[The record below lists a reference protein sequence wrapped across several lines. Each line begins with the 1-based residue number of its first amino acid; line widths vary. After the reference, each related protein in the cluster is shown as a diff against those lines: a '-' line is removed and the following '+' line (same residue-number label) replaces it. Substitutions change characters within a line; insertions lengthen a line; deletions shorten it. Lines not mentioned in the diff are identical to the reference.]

1 MNALECLLRAE
12 KKEVKKV
19 TGKIV
24 RHLWIEKGM
33 WEIDDKNLMNQ
44 IRMIKSKG
52 WETNTEIETTGEKID
67 NKGRDEVNEGTMYD
81 SDNMADIK
89 NENVVSSRQ
98 IVRMKNPL
106 Q

>member
-52 WETNTEIETTGEKID
+52 WETNTEIETTGEKQTTKVGMKLMKVQCMTVITWRTL
-67 NKGRDEVNEGTMYD
+67 KMKMLYHPGRQCE
-81 SDNMADIK
+81 
-89 NENVVSSRQ
+89 
-98 IVRMKNPL
+98 
-106 Q
+106 

>member
-1 MNALECLLRAE
+1 MGNKYRN
-12 KKEVKKV
+12 
-19 TGKIV
+19 
-24 RHLWIEKGM
+24 R
-33 WEIDDKNLMNQ
+33 DN
-44 IRMIKSKG
+44 RR
-52 WETNTEIETTGEKID
+52 KID